1 MTPTLSLTPEQQS
14 AFAAHAMTW
23 FQQEGISAPEGFE
36 LVVTANFRSKSPC
49 RIEIGETDFDEIL
62 SRPLKEFLEEQIQ
75 AQRATRLLG
84 SLLNLCEECRSATL
98 GTLVRRPQHRLLR
111 HRNFGRK
118 GINLL
123 SDILSR
129 MGLTLGTAY
138 PLGPKEK
145 EVLREIKLPGTL
157 SEWSEY
163 PNIGALADNPPS
175 LTRFT
180 SQWTAI
186 GGQYYALE
194 AYLEVLDT
202 YGISLR

>member
-1 MTPTLSLTPEQQS
+1 MTTPTLSLTPEQQS

-36 LVVTANFRSKSPC
+36 LVVTANLRSQSLC

-62 SRPLKEFLEEQIQ
+62 SRPLKKFLEEQIQ
-75 AQRATRLLG
+75 ARKATRLLG
-84 SLLNLCEECRSATL
+84 PLLSLCEDRPATL
-98 GTLVRRPQHRLLR
+98 GTLVRRPPHVLLK

-123 SDILSR
+123 SRILSE

-145 EVLREIKLPGTL
+145 EAIRNIKLPDALEG
-157 SEWSEY
+157 WQKY

-175 LTRFT
+175 LIEFRT
-180 SQWTAI
+180 QWTL
-186 GGQYYALE
+186 GLGNGWDLE
-194 AYLEVLDT
+194 DYLETLAT